1 MYSAANDPETG
12 NDPQIAPQMIVN
24 RKCTRC
30 IKSFFLLF
38 LYTHRI
44 NRSQQPELFTEQ
56 IGLITDLDAILPAR
70 QSGQKLAI
78 AVIRPIA
85 GIVMVFTLPKLNND
99 FVIEKRNTLR
109 PSLKMTIP
117 QLLLTTSKSLD
128 ITSKSKRTEEKNL
141 SQLSINVTV
150 ESEKLMLYLLQFF
163 EVYLL

>member
-12 NDPQIAPQMIVN
+12 NDPQIAPQMNPN

-56 IGLITDLDAILPAR
+56 ISLITDLDAR

-85 GIVMVFTLPKLNND
+85 GIAMVFTLPKLNND
-99 FVIEKRNTLR
+99 FVIEKRNTLM

-141 SQLSINVTV
+141 SQLSTSRSKVK
-150 ESEKLMLYLLQFF
+150 S
-163 EVYLL
+163 